1 MKSRVRKWAFFLM
14 GGLLNTAITYGIYL
28 LLGLFLDYQVAYVI
42 AYACGI
48 GFSYLFNS
56 QIVFQVKR
64 TWVGFVLYP
73 LVYLIQYGLSA
84 LILHFMVERLAISK
98 ELAPLL
104 IVVLLTPV
112 TYILSKTLLQAT
124 HQSKSA
130 VQSQV
135 SDDK

>member
-1 MKSRVRKWAFFLM
+1 MKSRMQKWAFFLM
-14 GGLLNTAITYGIYL
+14 GGLLNTALTYGIYL
-28 LLGLFLDYQVAYVI
+28 LLGLFLDYQVAYI
-42 AYACGI
+42 FAYVCGI

-64 TWVGFVLYP
+64 TWVGFIIYP
-73 LVYLIQYGLSA
+73 LVYLIQYVLSA
-84 LILHFMVERLAISK
+84 LILHFLVERLSISK

-112 TYILSKTLLQAT
+112 TYVLSKTLLQAT
-124 HQSKSA
+124 HQPKSA
-130 VQSQV
+130 VQPQA

>member
-1 MKSRVRKWAFFLM
+1 MKSRMRKWAVFLM

-28 LLGLFLDYQVAYVI
+28 LLGLFLTYQVAYVI

-56 QIVFQVKR
+56 QVVFQVKR
-64 TWVGFVLYP
+64 TWIGFVLYP
-73 LVYLIQYGLSA
+73 LVYLIQYVLSA
-84 LILHFMVERLAISK
+84 SILHFMVERLAISK
-98 ELAPLL
+98 EIAPLL

-112 TYILSKTLLQAT
+112 TYLLSKTLLHAT
-124 HQSKSA
+124 HQSKST